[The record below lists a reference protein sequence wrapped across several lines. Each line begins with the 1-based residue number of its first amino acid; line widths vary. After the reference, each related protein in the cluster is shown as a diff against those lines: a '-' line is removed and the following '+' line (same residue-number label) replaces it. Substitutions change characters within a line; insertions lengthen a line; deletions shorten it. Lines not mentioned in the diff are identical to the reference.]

1 MNEELDMLLTDEQLE
16 HFHREGYLVA
26 QKVIPERYIV
36 DLQEEIDSVIDA
48 EAKKLYAEGE
58 ITQLHEELGFLHRA
72 TELSKESAKVINPV
86 YSGNHSGRA
95 MFNLLTCPEI
105 LDIMEQ
111 LVGPEIIASSIYRLR
126 PKLPDR
132 PEGIVPWHQ
141 DSGYFHTCA
150 DAHLVPTCWVPLMNA
165 TIQTGC
171 MEVLPRSHKQGVF
184 RHYVANLLAP
194 SLTVHPDHLP
204 DRQPVP
210 VPAAVGDV
218 VLMTNMTPH
227 RSTDN
232 TSGLVRWATDLR
244 YNAPAAGDY
253 GPGEAGFLARSK
265 ETPEKVL
272 TDWRQFDRLRKEH
285 VPQSKADRSWLK
297 YDQETFL
304 DPAKR
309 VDEDLPKF
317 R

>member
-1 MNEELDMLLTDEQLE
+1 LPLNDEELA

-26 QKVIPERYIV
+26 RQVIPERYITE
-36 DLQEEIDSVIDA
+36 LQEEIGAAIDA
-48 EAKKLYAEGE
+48 QARKLHADGK
-58 ITQLHEELGFLHRA
+58 ITRLHEDLGFLHRG
-72 TELSKESAKVINPV
+72 TQLYKESADAITPV
-86 YSGNHSGRA
+86 FSGNHAGPA

-105 LDIMEQ
+105 LDVIEQ

-132 PEGIVPWHQ
+132 PEGVVPWHQ

-150 DAHLVPTCWVPLMNA
+150 DEHLVPTCWVPLMDA
-165 TIQTGC
+165 TVEAGC
-171 MEVLPRSHKQGVF
+171 MEVLPLSHKQGVL
-184 RHYVANLLAP
+184 RHYYANLLAP

-204 DRQPVP
+204 ALDPVP
-210 VPAAVGDV
+210 VPAGIGDI
-218 VLMTNMTPH
+218 VLLTNLTPH

-232 TSGLVRWATDLR
+232 NSGLIRWAADLR
-244 YNAPAAGDY
+244 YNAPEAGDY
-253 GPGEAGFLARSK
+253 GPGEAGFLARSAAAPD
-265 ETPEKVL
+265 TVL
-272 TDWRQFDRLRKEH
+272 QDWRAFVHLRRTH
-285 VPQSKADRSWLK
+285 VPRSKVDRSWFK

-309 VDEDLPKF
+309 VDNDIPLK